1 MLSSTEFAAY
11 CERTKLS
18 AAAVDYISAVR
29 SSPPSRRV
37 GDNARCNVCARIPS
51 KKIGLTVQA
60 ESRTCEAVFVY
71 EAELSSDVLEI
82 WDQPTPIQLRRD
94 RGAKGTHVSTYTPDY
109 LLLRRDGPALIEC
122 KTAEGL
128 AKKLAD
134 KPEDW
139 NYVDGVPYFVPAR
152 TAAEKIG
159 LPHEVYVTDD
169 TASRYLANLELL
181 HAVQL
186 SQPVAVSDA
195 NYKRLLERLTDSP
208 TIFDLCSARRGPEPA
223 VIYALLAS
231 SRIFGAL
238 KAQLLSQQDTFRIF
252 ADRAQADEFQEHLLQ
267 TYRTALDESSET
279 DLAALLRATPAA
291 LAHAT
296 KVYEQIKEVLDGKRK
311 PTRNDY
317 RYLRRLSDPEA
328 SPGHPLAAC
337 LPDYRSRGNRV
348 PRLTPDQVRIA
359 QDVIQSHWVLGR
371 CKDQSQ
377 LLGHV
382 DAACSEES
390 IPKIS
395 KSALRNMCLK
405 IAPEQVAYGR
415 LGIRGY
421 HAARPPVS
429 AEHATVR
436 CEIPGLISHID
447 STQFDVRS
455 WSIFKLSMF
464 CEPPWFYVF
473 YDEATDKALGA
484 WLGFGKSDRFALSLA
499 FRDMG
504 ARQKRVPPYIAQDR
518 GGEYGSTF
526 WEQLLPRFNSAKYS
540 RASGAPR
547 FGGLEETALK
557 QINFRI
563 ANRLDGATWAD
574 QHSRAASG
582 NKKSRATARLELA
595 IIIQEARHFWFD
607 EWNKT
612 THGTAD
618 GCPDD
623 LLAQGVQEFGHI
635 GHHVTCDLSYLI
647 ATSIP
652 VDITLNKRK
661 GLRCGYREYWSDELN
676 AIRRPYKFEETRL
689 DPANPS
695 TLYVR
700 CDGKWITTHSRDHG
714 VILPLSDEGRFFEN
728 YRGRSNSRTARIEGR
743 QSHERIAKRIEQ
755 LEASAA
761 AAAACDEANR
771 GTANSTTPPAS
782 PSIKPQ
788 VEPIDF
794 DQLPDIPF
802 LP

>member
-1 MLSSTEFAAY
+1 MLNPTEFKAY
-11 CERTKLS
+11 CKETKLS
-18 AAAVDYISAVR
+18 EAAVNYISAVR

-37 GDNARCNVCARIPS
+37 GDSARCNVCARIPS

-71 EAELSSDVLEI
+71 EAELSNDVIEI

-94 RGAKGTHVSTYTPDY
+94 KGSKGTHVSMYTPDY
-109 LLLRRDGPALIEC
+109 LLLRQDGPALIEC

-128 AKKLAD
+128 ARKLAD

-139 NYVDGVPYFVPAR
+139 SYLEGVPHFVPAR
-152 TAAEKIG
+152 TAAAEIG
-159 LPHEVYVTDD
+159 IPHEVYVTDD
-169 TASRYLANLELL
+169 AAPRYLTNLEFL

-186 SQPVAVSDA
+186 NQLVEVSDA
-195 NYKRLLERLTDSP
+195 VYDHLLERLTDSP
-208 TIFDLCSARRGPEPA
+208 TIFELCGARRGPEPA
-223 VIYALLAS
+223 VIYALLAG

-267 TYRTALDESSET
+267 TYRTAPDKSSET
-279 DLAALLRATPAA
+279 DLAALLRATPSE

-296 KVYEQIKEVLDGKRK
+296 KIYAGIKEVLEGKRK
-311 PTRNDY
+311 PIRNDY
-317 RYLRRLSDPEA
+317 RYLRRLSNPQA
-328 SPGHPLAAC
+328 PHAHPLVAC
-337 LPDYRSRGNRV
+337 LPRYHARGNRV
-348 PRLTPDQVRIA
+348 PRLTPDQVRITL
-359 QDVIQSHWVLGR
+359 DVIQSHWIRGR

-382 DAACSEES
+382 DAACSEEG

-405 IAPEQVAYGR
+405 VAPEQVAYGR

-421 HAARPPVS
+421 HATRPPVS
-429 AEHATVR
+429 AEHATIR
-436 CEIPGLISHID
+436 CEIPGLICHID
-447 STQFDVRS
+447 STQFDTRA
-455 WSIFKLSMF
+455 WSSFELSNF

-473 YDEATDKALGA
+473 YDEASDKAMGA

-504 ARQKRVPPYIAQDR
+504 ARRKRVPPYIHQDR
-518 GGEYGSTF
+518 GGEYGSIF
-526 WEQLLPRFNSAKYS
+526 WEQMLPRFNASKYL

-547 FGGLEETALK
+547 FGGLEEASLK

-574 QHSRAASG
+574 QHNRAASG
-582 NKKSRATARLELA
+582 KKKSRATARLELA
-595 IIIQEARHFWFD
+595 VIIQEARHFWFQ

-618 GCPDD
+618 SCPDD
-623 LLAQGVQEFGHI
+623 LCDWGVQEFGHI
-635 GHHVTCDLSYLI
+635 GHHVACDLAFLI
-647 ATSIP
+647 ATSVP
-652 VDITLNKRK
+652 VSISLNKQK
-661 GLRCGYREYWSDELN
+661 GLRCGYREYWSDDLN

-695 TLYVR
+695 TLYVK

-714 VILPLSDEGRFFEN
+714 AILPLSEEGRFFEN

-761 AAAACDEANR
+761 AVATCDEASSA
-771 GTANSTTPPAS
+771 TPNSTTPPTLPAVER
-782 PSIKPQ
+782 Q
-788 VEPIDF
+788 VEPIDL
-794 DQLPDIPF
+794 DRLPDIPF
-802 LP
+802 LR